1 MPEKA
6 ARAKAVKNLARR
18 AESAPAPRPKPTRPT
33 DVARQFAIEAA
44 RLMEDDKCE
53 DIVVLD
59 LRGVSHICDYFVIGT
74 GTSDRQMRAVADHV
88 QLLAKQN
95 NDSAYGVGGY
105 EEGAWIVVDFVDVVI
120 HLFDEE
126 HRRFY
131 DLESLWG
138 DGPRVEWMKKSSK
151 SQE

>member
-18 AESAPAPRPKPTRPT
+18 AATQAPPRPKPTRPS
-33 DVARQFAIEAA
+33 DAARKFAIEVA
-44 RLMEDDKCE
+44 RHMEDDKCE

-59 LRGVSHICDYFVIGT
+59 LRGVSQVCDFFVIAT
-74 GTSDRQMRAVADHV
+74 GTSDRQMRAVADHLS
-88 QLLAKQN
+88 QLGKQQG
-95 NDSAYGVGGY
+95 DPPYGVGGY
-105 EEGAWIVVDFVDVVI
+105 EEGIWIVVDFVDVVI

-138 DGPRVEWMKKSSK
+138 DGPRIEWMRS
-151 SQE
+151 